1 MKKLFNKY
9 WTVELFKNSNKESF
23 IIVAPMCLTKQQWK
37 AIATASE
44 VNITSKS
51 NFSKFKLNYLGVKVF
66 YSVQSNQ
73 FISTVLNR
81 AISNSTFDF
90 FNLYKNIPPQKLKS
104 VMVVLI
110 KFWLNVVIE
119 NSLECLSVVLFG
131 IIVNKNVNYLLTKYL

>member
-9 WTVELFKNSNKESF
+9 WTVELFKNPNKESF

-37 AIATASE
+37 AITTASE
-44 VNITSKS
+44 VNIASKS
-51 NFSKFKLNYLGVKVF
+51 NFSKFKLNYPGVKVF
-66 YSVQSNQ
+66 CLVQSNQ
-73 FISTVLNR
+73 LIITMLNR

-90 FNLYKNIPPQKLKS
+90 FNLYKNIPHQKMKL

-110 KFWLNVVIE
+110 NFWLNGVIE
-119 NSLECLSVVLFG
+119 NSLECLGVVLFG